1 MNVETHINLTVRALL
16 FKHNQI
22 DEAVKMASRSVG
34 SLATRTMKQQI
45 VGGHSVGTPR
55 SAGSGIE
62 DGKPSNMSG
71 NLRRSIRSKTTKESF
86 GQYTV
91 VTGAYQ
97 IYARALEF
105 GHPKW
110 QSGVKY
116 PFVEPTAKILLEN
129 NKARNL
135 YVKALS
141 RALSKRGVL

>member
-1 MNVETHINLTVRALL
+1 MDVEAHISATISALKQTNVAV
-16 FKHNQI
+16 
-22 DEAVKMASRSVG
+22 DEAVRDASRAVG
-34 SLATRTMKQQI
+34 SLATRTMKKQI
-45 VGGHSVGTPR
+45 VGAHPVGKPR

-71 NLRRSIRSKTTKESF
+71 NLRRSIRSKTTKEGF
-86 GQYTV
+86 GQYSV

-116 PFVEPTAKILLEN
+116 PFVAPTAKILLES
-129 NKARNL
+129 NKARDL
-135 YVKALS
+135 YVKALR
-141 RALSKRGVL
+141 RALSKRGM